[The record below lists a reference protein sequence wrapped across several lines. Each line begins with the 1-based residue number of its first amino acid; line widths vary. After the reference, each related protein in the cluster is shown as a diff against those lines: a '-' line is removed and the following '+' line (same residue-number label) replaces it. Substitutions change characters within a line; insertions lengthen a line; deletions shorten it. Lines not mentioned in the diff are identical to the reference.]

1 MTKASTDLN
10 VGGEETK
17 LQKWLPLVRSRA
29 NAFREKGVEADDLV
43 QEGLIG
49 LLSAIR
55 SYDESRGASFE
66 TFAYICITNRMKS
79 AVSSAVKRTETVSLD
94 ESQESPDV
102 KADPQE
108 IVLSDDVA
116 ERWLDAAVKKLSA
129 LEAKVLRLYLAGY
142 SYSQI
147 ADAVNASGKTVDNAL
162 CRAKNK
168 LRDVKF

>member
-1 MTKASTDLN
+1 MTKASTDFN

-66 TFAYICITNRMKS
+66 TFAYVCITNRMKS
-79 AVSSAVKRTETVSLD
+79 AVSLAVKRTEMVSLD
-94 ESQESPDV
+94 ENQESPDI

-116 ERWLDAAVKKLSA
+116 ERWLEAAVKKLSV
-129 LEAKVLRLYLAGY
+129 LEAKVLRLYLSGH
-142 SYSQI
+142 SYRQI
-147 ADAVNASGKTVDNAL
+147 AGAVNASEKTVDNAL

>member
-1 MTKASTDLN
+1 MTKASTDFN

-29 NAFREKGVEADDLV
+29 SAFREKGVESDDLV

-79 AVSSAVKRTETVSLD
+79 AVSSAVKRTDTISLD
-94 ESQESPDV
+94 ESQESLDV

-129 LEAKVLRLYLAGY
+129 LEAKVLKYYLSGY
-142 SYSQI
+142 SYRQI
-147 ADAVNASGKTVDNAL
+147 AAAVNASGKTVDNAL

>member
-1 MTKASTDLN
+1 MTKASIDRN
-10 VGGEETK
+10 VGGEDTK

-29 NAFREKGVEADDLV
+29 NAFREKGVESDDLV

-79 AVSSAVKRTETVSLD
+79 AISLAKKRTDTVSLD

-108 IVLSDDVA
+108 IVLSDDAA
-116 ERWLDAAVKKLSA
+116 EKWFENAVKKLSA
-129 LEAKVLRLYLAGY
+129 LEEKVLKLYLSGY
-142 SYSQI
+142 SYRQI
-147 ADAVNASGKTVDNAL
+147 AAAVDASEKTVDNAL

>member
-1 MTKASTDLN
+1 MTKASTDVN
-10 VGGEETK
+10 VGGEDKK

-66 TFAYICITNRMKS
+66 TFAYICITNRMRS
-79 AVSSAVKRTETVSLD
+79 AVSLAIKCTETVSLD
-94 ESQESPDV
+94 ENQVSPDV

-116 ERWLDAAVKKLSA
+116 ERWFETAVKKLSG
-129 LEAKVLRLYLAGY
+129 LEAKVLKLYLSGY
-142 SYSQI
+142 SYRQI
-147 ADAVNASGKTVDNAL
+147 ATAVKGSEKTVDNAL
-162 CRAKNK
+162 CRAKSK
-168 LRDVKF
+168 LRDIKF

>member
-1 MTKASTDLN
+1 MTKASTDFN

-29 NAFREKGVEADDLV
+29 NAFREKGVESDDLV

-66 TFAYICITNRMKS
+66 TFAYVCITNRMKS

-94 ESQESPDV
+94 EGQESPDV

-108 IVLSDDVA
+108 KVLSDDVA
-116 ERWLDAAVKKLSA
+116 ERWLEAAVKKLSV
-129 LEAKVLRLYLAGY
+129 LEAKVLRLYLSGH
-142 SYSQI
+142 SYRQI
-147 ADAVNASGKTVDNAL
+147 AGAVNASEKTVDNAL